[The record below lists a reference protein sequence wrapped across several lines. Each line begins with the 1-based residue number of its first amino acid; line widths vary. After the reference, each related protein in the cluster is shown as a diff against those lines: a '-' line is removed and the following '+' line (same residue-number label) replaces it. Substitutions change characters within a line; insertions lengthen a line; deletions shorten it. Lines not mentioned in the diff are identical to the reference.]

1 VIKVQHI
8 YRQNTKANPLNNEQ
22 ANHEGQECKT
32 GHVKGRALVG
42 RRRERKRGK
51 EGDYGWCIFY
61 TCVNMEQ

>member
-8 YRQNTKANPLNNEQ
+8 YRQNTKVNPLNNEQ

-42 RRRERKRGK
+42 GRRERKKGK
-51 EGDYGWCIFY
+51 EGDYG
-61 TCVNMEQ
+61 